1 MGRTNRKLIKPSRY
15 KQLHER
21 ATFCKRLALGADDPK
36 FAATLQALADEY
48 EGEAARAE
56 PQMETPATARDLVE
70 ARNAYPKLTG

>member
-1 MGRTNRKLIKPSRY
+1 VGRTNRKLIKPSRY

-21 ATFCKRLALGADDPK
+21 ATFCKRLALGAADPK

-48 EGEAARAE
+48 EGEAARVE
-56 PQMETPATARDLVE
+56 TQMETSTRARELAE

>member
-21 ATFCKRLALGADDPK
+21 ATFCKRLALGAADPK

-48 EGEAARAE
+48 EGEAARVE
-56 PQMETPATARDLVE
+56 TQMETSTRARELAE